1 MKKLILSE
9 AIGNHLTTFGKAKRA
24 NDKSKTTMVDC
35 AQELH
40 KLKVPSTH
48 LAMIGRTDEERAKSV
63 NTSGEEYMQE
73 AKRYIAKGILTAKEH
88 KMYCNPADLYTG
100 TPQAKERRKLSATVE
115 KCRGRLYNMLH
126 ALEVADLPEE
136 EQRVALQVKAIDKLK
151 ESIRQLSKKSEDVFN
166 EAYKAEASQHIN
178 ALLNLVVKFAKE
190 SK

>member
-1 MKKLILSE
+1 MKKSILSE
-9 AIGNHLTTFGKAKRA
+9 AIGKELTKFGKAKA
-24 NDKSKTTMVDC
+24 TNDKSKSTMVDC

-40 KLKVPSTH
+40 RLKVPSTH
-48 LAMIGRTDEERAKSV
+48 IAPIGKTDEERAKSV

-73 AKRYIAKGILTAKEH
+73 VKRFIAKGILTAKQYT
-88 KMYCNPADLYTG
+88 MYCNPADLYTG

-115 KCRGRLYNMLH
+115 KCRGRLYKMLH
-126 ALEVADLPEE
+126 ALEIADLPED
-136 EQRVALQVKAIDKLK
+136 EQLVALQTQAIDKLK
-151 ESIRQLSKKSEDVFN
+151 ESIRQLSKKSDDVLN